1 MKEVFYF
8 HFTLPEFIKKTRC
21 DVSSRHRFAD
31 GDQVRQWQRT
41 SCVKTYYL
49 RICPDELKPVKWNV
63 PAAKTAKVFI
73 GEDSQIVK
81 TLAYA
86 YIIKRADEL
95 FLFDSGVTESEIKQ
109 TVFASIPSYF
119 L

>member
-1 MKEVFYF
+1 MKETFYF
-8 HFTLPEFIKKTRC
+8 HLTLQEFINKTRC
-21 DVSSRHRFAD
+21 DVSSRHRFAN

-63 PAAKTAKVFI
+63 PAAKTAKVFR

-86 YIIKRADEL
+86 YILKRADEL
-95 FLFDSGVTESEIKQ
+95 SLFDSGVTAPEIRQ
-109 TVFASIPSYF
+109 AVLASVPSYF